1 MGNRKQPFGYRMEM
15 GQIVPHPQEAETV
28 QFIFQHYIAGTSFS
42 RLVQALNAQPIP
54 YTGSKSWNKNM
65 VARIL
70 ADTRY
75 TGEDGYPAIIE
86 ESDMWKAEQRRAE
99 KQRPSHRTEAQKVLR
114 QLSGRTATQSMEQQV
129 LDLLNNL
136 AGRPEKVRIS
146 PRQLGSDPCH
156 ARKVQLDKL
165 IGIQPINEDQANSLI
180 FQLAAARY
188 DMIGSADYE
197 TERLKRIFAAAAPM
211 ETLDAALLKSTV
223 SAIHIL
229 ENGAIRLELKN
240 HQVIAR

>member
-1 MGNRKQPFGYRMEM
+1 MGHRKQPFGYRMDM
-15 GQIVPHPQEAETV
+15 GQIVLHPQEAETV

-42 RLVQALNAQPIP
+42 RLVEALNAQPIP
-54 YTGSKSWNKNM
+54 YDGSKPWNKNM

-86 ESDMWKAEQRRAE
+86 ESDMQKAKQRRAE
-99 KQRPSHRTEAQKVLR
+99 KQRPSHKTEAQKVLR
-114 QLSGRTATQSMEQQV
+114 QLSGRTPSQSMEQQV
-129 LDLLNNL
+129 LDLLNSM
-136 AGRPEKVRIS
+136 AGRPETVCTP
-146 PRQLGSDPCH
+146 PRQADSDPCH
-156 ARKVQLDKL
+156 ARKAQLDKL
-165 IGIQPINEDQANSLI
+165 IGIQPINEDQAHSLI

-240 HQVIAR
+240 HQMIVR